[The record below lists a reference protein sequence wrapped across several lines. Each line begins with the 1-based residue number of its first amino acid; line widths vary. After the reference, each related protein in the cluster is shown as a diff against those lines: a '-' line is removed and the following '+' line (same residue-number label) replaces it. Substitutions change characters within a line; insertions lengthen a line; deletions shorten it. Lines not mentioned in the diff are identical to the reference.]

1 MRRPEDN
8 TPALRAK
15 PRGDKG
21 GEVRDLIDE
30 GGPDEAPCVEEG
42 VDASTPESRRLHSLL
57 LQLGR
62 HHSLKN
68 PVASICEE
76 LQLTP
81 TQFHAL
87 GWLGNDGPVQV
98 GMLAHR
104 VGITRKT
111 ITGVVDR
118 LETMGLVERTRDSE
132 DRRAVVVRLTPRG
145 EENFRRINRSVDA
158 GMRRLLGLMDASD
171 QAAFFGLLERMVA
184 RLESEAQASSG
195 TASTG

>member
-1 MRRPEDN
+1 MRQPED
-8 TPALRAK
+8 TPALRAR

-21 GEVRDLIDE
+21 GEVKELVDE
-30 GGPDEAPCVEEG
+30 GGHDEASPAEEET
-42 VDASTPESRRLHSLL
+42 DASTPESRRLHSLL

-118 LETMGLVERTRDSE
+118 LETMGLVERTRDAE
-132 DRRAVVVRLTPRG
+132 DRRAVVVRLTARG

-171 QAAFFGLLERMVA
+171 QAAFFGLLERMVG
-184 RLESEAQASSG
+184 RLAADAQGGSG
-195 TASTG
+195 AVSTG

>member
-1 MRRPEDN
+1 MRRPDD
-8 TPALRAK
+8 TPALRTL
-15 PRGDKG
+15 D
-21 GEVRDLIDE
+21 V
-30 GGPDEAPCVEEG
+30 GGPDEASHAEEAA
-42 VDASTPESRRLHSLL
+42 DASTPESRRLHALL

-98 GMLAHR
+98 GLLAQR

-118 LETMGLVERTRDSE
+118 LETMGLVERTRDAE
-132 DRRAVVVRLTPRG
+132 DRRAVVVRLTARG

-158 GMRRLLGLMDASD
+158 GMRRLLALMDTSD
-171 QAAFFGLLERMVA
+171 QEAFFGLLERMVA
-184 RLESEAQASSG
+184 RMAAEAEAVANG
-195 TASTG
+195 VPDAG

>member
-1 MRRPEDN
+1 MRRPDDS
-8 TPALRAK
+8 PALRA
-15 PRGDKG
+15 R
-21 GEVRDLIDE
+21 LDE
-30 GGPDEAPCVEEG
+30 GCPDDTSPTEDG
-42 VDASTPESRRLHSLL
+42 VDASTPESRRLHALL

-98 GMLAHR
+98 GMLAQR

-132 DRRAVVVRLTPRG
+132 DRRAVVVRLTVRG

-184 RLESEAQASSG
+184 RMGAEAQGGPG
-195 TASTG
+195 TAPTG